1 MLLEKNVLS
10 VNGLFSKIP
19 KVNDFLCNPLIFGFI
34 KIDLLK
40 KKNRFVDESMLTI

>member
-19 KVNDFLCNPLIFGFI
+19 KVNDFLCNPDFWFY
-34 KIDLLK
+34 
-40 KKNRFVDESMLTI
+40 NVFVEESMLNI